1 VQAPRSG
8 VRSEPQANGVTTA
21 GLGAPGR
28 LGARQSSAGR
38 KGAARRARVRA
49 ALLRWY
55 RETKRD
61 LPWRR
66 TRDPWAIWVS
76 ETMLQQ
82 TRVETVIPYYERF
95 LARFP
100 TVEAL
105 AEAEPDEL
113 MSHWA
118 GLGYYSRARNLQA
131 AARKVAREHGGRVP
145 DELEAL
151 RALPGVGP
159 YTAGALASIAFD
171 RPAAIVDGNVA
182 RVLARLLDLGLDV
195 RSPAGQRALWSE
207 AEALA
212 AGPAPGELNQA
223 LMELGALVCTPRAPA
238 CGRCPLARACAGR
251 AAGRAESLPMKAA
264 KAAPRAVEGV
274 AAWLVRGARAL
285 AVRRPPRGLLG
296 GLWELPGGELASGE
310 RPTAGLA
317 RVLRERI
324 GLAPAATTPLGVVTH
339 GFTHRSLRLHV
350 FRAEVGPGRVRLGE
364 FDAHRWLAPGAFAR
378 LPLSAVAKKAL
389 ALADEG

>member
-1 VQAPRSG
+1 
-8 VRSEPQANGVTTA
+8 
-21 GLGAPGR
+21 
-28 LGARQSSAGR
+28 
-38 KGAARRARVRA
+38 VRA

-55 RETKRD
+55 REAKRD

-105 AEAEPDEL
+105 ADAEPDEL
-113 MSHWA
+113 MRHWA

-131 AARKVAREHGGRVP
+131 AARTVAREHGGRVP
-145 DELEAL
+145 ADVDAL
-151 RALPGVGP
+151 RALPGVGR
-159 YTAGALASIAFD
+159 YTAGALASIAFG

-223 LMELGALVCTPRAPA
+223 LMELGALVCTPRGPA
-238 CGRCPLARACAGR
+238 CHRCPLARACAGL
-251 AAGRAESLPMKAA
+251 AAGRAEKLPVKSA

-274 AAWLVRGARAL
+274 AALLVRGARAL

-296 GLWELPGGELASGE
+296 GLWELPGGELTGGE
-310 RPTAGLA
+310 RPADGLA
-317 RVLRERI
+317 RLLRERL
-324 GLAPAATTPLGVVTH
+324 GLAPSDATPLGVVTH
-339 GFTHRSLRLHV
+339 GFTHRALRLHV
-350 FRAEVGPGRVRLGE
+350 FRADAGSGRVRRSD
-364 FDAHRWLAPGAFAR
+364 FDAHRWLASAAFAR

-389 ALADEG
+389 ALAHGA